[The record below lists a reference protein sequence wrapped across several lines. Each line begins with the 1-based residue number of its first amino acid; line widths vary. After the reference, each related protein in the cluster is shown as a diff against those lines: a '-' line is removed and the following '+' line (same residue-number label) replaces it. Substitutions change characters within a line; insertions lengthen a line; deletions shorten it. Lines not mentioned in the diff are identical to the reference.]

1 MATSEKRKIKAE
13 TILVIVGSLLL
24 IISLIL
30 FHYEKILEIKDQIV
44 NNIEAEKYKENTS
57 FNNEVTVNI
66 DVDYVDSKSDKPK
79 QPTTEGS
86 PNYIGFLEI
95 DKINLRQGLLPKE
108 SYYNNVNF
116 HVQILPLADYPDVIG
131 GNFILAGH
139 SGSGSIAYFR
149 NLYQLSLGDEAKVYY
164 KSKLYRYKI
173 VNIYK
178 QAKDGALNVYRDA
191 TVSTLTLITCTKNDK
206 KSQTVYILELVGVE
220 SY

>member
-66 DVDYVDSKSDKPK
+66 DVDYVDSNSDKPK

-116 HVQILPLADYPDVIG
+116 HVQILQLADYPDVIG

-164 KSKLYRYKI
+164 KSKLYR
-173 VNIYK
+173 
-178 QAKDGALNVYRDA
+178 
-191 TVSTLTLITCTKNDK
+191 
-206 KSQTVYILELVGVE
+206 
-220 SY
+220 

>member
-66 DVDYVDSKSDKPK
+66 DVDYVDSNSDKPK

>member
-66 DVDYVDSKSDKPK
+66 DVDYVDSNSEKPK
-79 QPTTEGS
+79 QSTTEGS

-149 NLYQLSLGDEAKVYY
+149 NLYQLNLGDEAKVYY